1 MYVFL
6 SEEWMLAARQIR
18 ERYEPDLPDVTMTV
32 RINQVITD
40 VPFGEGVI
48 NAYVDTSDGGLALEL
63 GELDEPDAVL
73 MVDYHT
79 AHAMIVEQDPAIVM
93 QSFMAGKIKVQG
105 DMMKLMAMQT
115 AMPSNEFTLQ
125 VSEEIKA
132 ITIAPEPPA
141 APAVDTVDEAAGDED
156 VDEDVDDD

>member
-6 SEEWMLAARQIR
+6 SEEWIAAAHEIR
-18 ERYEPDLPDVTMTV
+18 DRYQGELPEITISV

-40 VPFGEGVI
+40 VPFGEGTI
-48 NAYVDTSDGGLALEL
+48 NAFVDTSDGGFRLEL

-73 MVDYHT
+73 MTDWATAKAMLVD
-79 AHAMIVEQDPAIVM
+79 QDPTVAM

-115 AMPSNEFTLQ
+115 AIPTNEFSQQ
-125 VSEEIKA
+125 VASEIQA
-132 ITIAPEPPA
+132 ITE
-141 APAVDTVDEAAGDED
+141 
-156 VDEDVDDD
+156 

>member
-1 MYVFL
+1 
-6 SEEWMLAARQIR
+6 MLAARQIR

-73 MVDYHT
+73 VVDYHT

-132 ITIAPEPPA
+132 ITIAPEPRAVADEVDVADGDDA
-141 APAVDTVDEAAGDED
+141 AD
-156 VDEDVDDD
+156 